1 MIKEP
6 LHVAQARASRVLIV
20 DDHTETTELLR
31 ILLARRGFE
40 VTTARSV
47 ATAIA
52 AVEEAPVDVLVSDI
66 NLPDGDGCDLLRR
79 LREARPL
86 PAIALS
92 GLDRPPDSRRGL
104 DAGFDEYL
112 GKPVAIDQ
120 LVGALR
126 RVSTR
131 VAG

>member
-1 MIKEP
+1 MTG
-6 LHVAQARASRVLIV
+6 AAARPRALVV

-31 ILLARRGFE
+31 ILLVRRGFD

-52 AVEEAPVDVLVSDI
+52 AVEETPVDVLVTDI
-66 NLPDGDGCDLLRR
+66 NLPDGDGCNLLRR
-79 LREARPL
+79 MREAGPL

-104 DAGFDEYL
+104 DAGFNEYL
-112 GKPVAIDQ
+112 CKPVAIDQ

-126 RVSTR
+126 RVSGHA
-131 VAG
+131 AG

>member
-1 MIKEP
+1 MHDPRHPI
-6 LHVAQARASRVLIV
+6 VAQP
-20 DDHTETTELLR
+20 EP
-31 ILLARRGFE
+31 
-40 VTTARSV
+40 
-47 ATAIA
+47 
-52 AVEEAPVDVLVSDI
+52 APPPVDI

-120 LVGALR
+120 LVGALQR
-126 RVSTR
+126 LSARVP
-131 VAG
+131 G

>member
-1 MIKEP
+1 MLHEP
-6 LHVAQARASRVLIV
+6 VRNAQTRRSRVLLV
-20 DDHTETTELLR
+20 DDHAETTELLQ

-52 AVEEAPVDVLVSDI
+52 AIEEAPVDVIVSEI
-66 NLPDGDGCDLLRR
+66 NLPDGDGCELLQR
-79 LREARPL
+79 LREARHV

-92 GLDRPPDSRRGL
+92 GLDRPPDSQRGL

-112 GKPVAIDQ
+112 GKPVAIEQ

-126 RVSTR
+126 RV
-131 VAG
+131 AGG

>member
-1 MIKEP
+1 
-6 LHVAQARASRVLIV
+6 LIV
-20 DDHTETTELLR
+20 DDHAETTEMLR
-31 ILLARRGFE
+31 ILLARRGFD
-40 VTTARSV
+40 VTIARSV

-52 AVEEAPVDVLVSDI
+52 AVEEASFDVLVSDI
-66 NLPDGDGCDLLRR
+66 NLPDGDGCELLHR

-112 GKPVAIDQ
+112 GKPVTIDQ